1 MVVST
6 RSPAAGTGGSGSG
19 SGGSA
24 GNGKNRATEPASPL
38 PRGSDTGGPSAGGAP
53 DDAEWPHGGGLVAAS
68 LPRATIQQ
76 IDTLDH
82 QVGDLT
88 DQVGRVS
95 DRVDRMADTMEDTK
109 GSVEGVRTEVT
120 AVTSEVQ
127 HLVKIV
133 QQLVPSGVGPA
144 SARAGSFLQPVSS
157 TDDHRSA
164 PDAARPPGGVVWVP
178 RWPFGMGVELL
189 H

>member
-38 PRGSDTGGPSAGGAP
+38 PRGSDTGGTSAGGAP
-53 DDAEWPHGGGLVAAS
+53 GDEEWPHGGGLVAAS

-88 DQVGRVS
+88 DHVGRVS
-95 DRVDRMADTMEDTK
+95 NRVDRIADNLEHTT
-109 GSVEGVRTEVT
+109 GSLEGVRTEIT
-120 AVTSEVQ
+120 AVKSEVHQ
-127 HLVKIV
+127 LVK
-133 QQLVPSGVGPA
+133 
-144 SARAGSFLQPVSS
+144 
-157 TDDHRSA
+157 
-164 PDAARPPGGVVWVP
+164 VV
-178 RWPFGMGVELL
+178 
-189 H
+189 